1 MVSVLD
7 SVVINFHV
15 FKCCWISQ
23 IWLYLGLS
31 IWTGDFHYV
40 FGGVAEPVRCWRVHR
55 DFLLP
60 LSWGPPCL
68 LSLPPAPPC
77 PGVFSGKWEWLVSW
91 SCKVLEWAEGDD
103 SGDFSVLEGQW
114 YLSGSVGKKM
124 SIISKKKQVCSQ
136 KKEEGRQL
144 PFVQQI
150 SSHTVWVV
158 LHLA

>member
-1 MVSVLD
+1 MVTVLD

-23 IWLYLGLS
+23 ICLYLGPS

-40 FGGVAEPVRCWRVHR
+40 FGGVAEPVRCWRCTETFPCPWAEV
-55 DFLLP
+55 LP
-60 LSWGPPCL
+60 AFWASPRPSPCWSVFWKVGVTCL
-68 LSLPPAPPC
+68 LELQSV
-77 PGVFSGKWEWLVSW
+77 GMGW
-91 SCKVLEWAEGDD
+91 

-124 SIISKKKQVCSQ
+124 SIISKKKKQVCSQ